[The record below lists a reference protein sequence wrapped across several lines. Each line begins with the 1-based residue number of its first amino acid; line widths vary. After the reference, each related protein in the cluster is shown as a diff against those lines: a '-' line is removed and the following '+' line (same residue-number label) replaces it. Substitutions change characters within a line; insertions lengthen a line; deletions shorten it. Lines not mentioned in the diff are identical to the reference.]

1 MVVNMGEY
9 KQNVFKIIDVLL
21 TKKNNQSLQ
30 DSIFIIMLRNHVRK
44 RFKPANDLI
53 LFFFFKV
60 KTSVVTEKRAKR
72 RAFNH

>member
-1 MVVNMGEY
+1 MDEY

-21 TKKNNQSLQ
+21 TKKKKNHSLQ

-53 LFFFFKV
+53 LFFFFFFK
-60 KTSVVTEKRAKR
+60 
-72 RAFNH
+72 